1 MSERKLNPKLEAI
14 KTKYKNGIPQDW
26 RFCIREN
33 KKMDRKDLDRI
44 SAYLDAIRALCK
56 GGDEK
61 CFPIDILARDLD
73 NYIWAKFGKDDDE
86 VS

>member
-1 MSERKLNPKLEAI
+1 
-14 KTKYKNGIPQDW
+14 
-26 RFCIREN
+26 
-33 KKMDRKDLDRI
+33 MDEKDLDKI

-61 CFPIDILARDLD
+61 CFSIDILAIDLS
-73 NYIWAKFGKDDDE
+73 NYIYAKFGKDDDE

>member
-1 MSERKLNPKLEAI
+1 
-14 KTKYKNGIPQDW
+14 
-26 RFCIREN
+26 
-33 KKMDRKDLDRI
+33 MDRKDLDRI

-56 GGDEK
+56 GGNEK
-61 CFPIDILARDLD
+61 CFSIDILARDLD

>member
-1 MSERKLNPKLEAI
+1 
-14 KTKYKNGIPQDW
+14 
-26 RFCIREN
+26 
-33 KKMDRKDLDRI
+33 MDRKDLDKI
-44 SAYLDAIRALCK
+44 SAYLEAIRALCK

-61 CFPIDILARDLD
+61 HFVIDILALDLS